1 MKHKLRIAYYIWET
15 FTAGG
20 LQRITI
26 DKCNYLAG
34 LGHEILLITSSQKG
48 KAPFWAIDSRV
59 KQVDLSIDYQT
70 ATGIANPLK
79 RYWELSRIRR
89 EHKRLLDEAL
99 SAFTADICVNTV
111 FCEEGSIFPE
121 LKDGSKKILESHGVK
136 YSLFPEFERK
146 GKFAF
151 LQRLWDKWRR
161 KKYEDMPNHYDHFVV
176 LSASHLEQWQG
187 YKHISAIP
195 NMCSL
200 EAEQEASL
208 DTPVVSILARLSEEK
223 NISSLIRIWS
233 LLGEEA
239 RDWQLQI
246 WGEGSERSLLETQ
259 ISELGLQHSVRL
271 MGETDDV
278 RQVYLASSVICLTSK
293 HEGFPMTLIE
303 AQSFGLP
310 IISYDCP
317 LGPKDI
323 ITHDSNGFLIYPG
336 DEESFASSLKHLI
349 ESTEERRRLG
359 KRAKLSSLAYKP
371 HEIVRQWLDLF
382 NQLLQNDTAR

>member
-1 MKHKLRIAYYIWET
+1 MKNKLRIAYYIWET

-26 DKCNYLAG
+26 DKCNYFAG
-34 LGHEILLITSSQKG
+34 LGHDILLITSSQKG

-59 KQVDLSIDYQT
+59 KQVNLSIDYQT

-89 EHKRLLDEAL
+89 EHKRLLEEAL
-99 SAFTADICVNTV
+99 RLFNADICVNTV
-111 FCEEGSIFPE
+111 YCEEGSIFPE

-161 KKYEDMPNHYDHFVV
+161 KKYDDMPKDYDHFVV
-176 LSASHLEQWQG
+176 LSPSHLEQWQD
-187 YKHISAIP
+187 YEHISAIP
-195 NMCSL
+195 NMCSI
-200 EAEQEASL
+200 EVDQEASL
-208 DTPVVSILARLSEEK
+208 EAPVVSILARLSEEK

-239 RDWQLQI
+239 RDWDLHI
-246 WGEGSERSLLETQ
+246 WGEGRERALLETQ
-259 ISELGLQHSVRL
+259 ISELGLQHSVHL

-278 RQVYLASSVICLTSK
+278 RQVYLASSIICLTSK

-317 LGPKDI
+317 LGPRDI
-323 ITHDSNGFLIYPG
+323 ITDGTNGYLINPG
-336 DEESFASSLKHLI
+336 DEENFASALKHLI
-349 ESTEERRRLG
+349 NSTEER
-359 KRAKLSSLAYKP
+359 KRIGQQAQLASLAYSP
-371 HEIVRQWLDLF
+371 REITRQWLNLF
-382 NQLLQNDTAR
+382 NELLYNDTPR